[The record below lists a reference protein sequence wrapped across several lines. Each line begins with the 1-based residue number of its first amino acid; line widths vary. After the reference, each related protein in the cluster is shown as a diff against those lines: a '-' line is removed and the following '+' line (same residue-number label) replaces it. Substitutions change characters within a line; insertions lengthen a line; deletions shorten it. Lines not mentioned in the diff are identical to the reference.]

1 MVQSANDYCSPRMFP
16 LRRSYFLSSTVEAEV
31 TVVSSSVGKGVLP
44 PVTCLHSPVPVTQP
58 YSVTQMGLVL
68 FLVVAIMTPWVLIR
82 MLNLYCC
89 CVMVLPCALA
99 RFVET
104 DIVMN

>member
-16 LRRSYFLSSTVEAEV
+16 LRRSYFLSSTAEAEV
-31 TVVSSSVGKGVLP
+31 TVVSSLVGKGALL

-58 YSVTQMGLVL
+58 HSVTRMGLVL
-68 FLVVAIMTPWVLIR
+68 FLAVAITTPWVLIR

-89 CVMVLPCALA
+89 CVMVLQHALA

-104 DIVMN
+104 DTVMN